1 MSEAVLNELVAALQE
16 TKQQPPDPPV
26 PGRPHRQ
33 SSKSSSR
40 CPETPKRFHLEKG
53 SLDPYTQ
60 GLLAWVANGCTSED
74 WDHLAARKDDSG
86 APPWLNGEA
95 LGLDRLSHQ
104 ILGLAMAHSVHLHGS
119 DDEGSPFPSRDEIDC
134 GSLLQRLRVA
144 PPAGIY
150 QVAKLLAEDAPLRQ
164 QGLIEVTEG
173 WSRRQKGGENA
184 VSTSRF
190 MRTRLSL
197 NVHALGSLLGIPEPG
212 EVSQG
217 PTLEELALPP
227 EILLTLN
234 RLLECPPAPN
244 RPYRVLLKGP
254 VGFGRRTVAQVIA
267 DRLGMPLKQV
277 RPYDLPQTG
286 TCVLLE
292 VESNF
297 DADDWKLVQGHK
309 GWAFLRISPTCEPS
323 WDVEASSDLVLDLS
337 SLDVASMTMFA
348 AKQLREGGEL
358 FGQCDPVDIARGGI
372 SPGKLLTEIR
382 RLQQEAEWQGHAPE
396 TVKDLLMRAVV
407 RTQKVKGQGR
417 FTDAVQ
423 PKRTLAELSL
433 DPKPMDRFRQIIR
446 AIKGRK
452 ELLSTWKLDPG
463 LVGRAQGI
471 LLFHGPSGTGKTMAS
486 EVLAH
491 ELQLPLQRIEAS
503 ELESPYVGESESR
516 LHRFFQGAKDKPGVL
531 LLDEADSVL
540 GDRSSAMGSST
551 KRYQTS
557 LTNAWLR
564 ELDQFEGILV
574 FTTNHAEGFD
584 PAMER
589 RIQFRLEF
597 PSPNEATRLKIW
609 DGLFAQAPVP
619 GTEDL
624 DLSAVADQFPLSG
637 GRIRNAFMDAI
648 QRAAESGAICQQ
660 ILQEACE
667 EEYRSG
673 LPRFGQGNRQ
683 IRGFAPSGVA
693 I

>member
-1 MSEAVLNELVAALQE
+1 MSEAVLNELVIALQE
-16 TKQQPPDPPV
+16 SKQQPPDPPR

-40 CPETPKRFHLEKG
+40 CPESTNRFHLEKG

-60 GLLAWVANGCTSED
+60 GLLSWVANGCVSED
-74 WDHLAARKDDSG
+74 WDHLAARRDDSE
-86 APPWLNGEA
+86 APPWLNGET

-104 ILGLAMAHSVHLHGS
+104 ILGLAIAHSVHLHGS

-134 GSLLQRLRVA
+134 GSLLQRLRVT

-173 WSRRQKGGENA
+173 WSRRQKGGEKA
-184 VSTSRF
+184 VSIARF

-197 NVHALGSLLGIPEPG
+197 NVHALGSLLGIPEPE
-212 EVSQG
+212 EVTQS
-217 PTLEELALPP
+217 PSLEDLALPP
-227 EILLTLN
+227 EVRSTLD
-234 RLLECPPAPN
+234 RLLERPPAPN
-244 RPYRVLLKGP
+244 RPYRVVLKGP
-254 VGFGRRTVAQVIA
+254 VGFGRLTVAQVIA
-267 DRLGMPLKQV
+267 DRLGLPLKQV
-277 RPYDLPQTG
+277 RPFDLPQAG
-286 TCVLLE
+286 SCVLLE

-309 GWAFLRISPTCEPS
+309 GWVFLRISPTCEPS

-337 SLDVASMTMFA
+337 SLDVASMTMFV
-348 AKQLREGGEL
+348 AKQLRGAGEL
-358 FGQCDPVDIARGGI
+358 FGQCDPVEIARGGI
-372 SPGKLLTEIR
+372 SPGRLLTEIR
-382 RLQQEAEWQGHAPE
+382 RLQQEAEWQGHDPA

-407 RTQKVKGQGR
+407 RTQKVKGQEK
-417 FTDAVQ
+417 FTEAVQ

-433 DPKPMDRFRQIIR
+433 DPKSMERFRQIVR
-446 AIKGRK
+446 AIRGRK
-452 ELLSTWKLDPG
+452 EMLSTWKLDPG

-471 LLFHGPSGTGKTMAS
+471 LLFHGPSGTGKSMAA

-491 ELQLPLQRIEAS
+491 ELKMPLHRIEAS
-503 ELESPYVGESESR
+503 ELESPYVGESETR
-516 LHRFFQGAKDKPGVL
+516 LHRFFQGAKGKPAVL

-540 GDRSSAMGSST
+540 ADRSSAMGSS
-551 KRYQTS
+551 KRYQIS

-597 PSPNEATRLKIW
+597 PAPNEATRLKIW

-619 GTEDL
+619 GWEGL
-624 DLSAVADQFPLSG
+624 DLLAVADQFPLSG
-637 GRIRNAFMDAI
+637 GRIRNAFLDAL
-648 QRAAESGAICQQ
+648 QRAAESGAISQE

-667 EEYRSG
+667 EEYRSS
-673 LPRFGQGNRQ
+673 LARFGQGNRQ
-683 IRGFAPSGVA
+683 IRGFAPNGVA

>member
-1 MSEAVLNELVAALQE
+1 MSEAVLTELVAALQE
-16 TKQQPPDPPV
+16 TKQQPPDPPR

-33 SSKSSSR
+33 SSKSSTR
-40 CPETPKRFHLEKG
+40 CADSPNTLRLEKV
-53 SLDPYTQ
+53 SLDPFTQ
-60 GLLAWVANGCTSED
+60 GLLSWVANGCSSDE
-74 WDHLAARKDDSG
+74 WDDLSARKDDPK
-86 APPWLNGEA
+86 APPWLDGDA

-119 DDEGSPFPSRDEIDC
+119 DDEGSPFPTRDEIDC

-164 QGLIEVTEG
+164 QGLIEVTER
-173 WSRRQKGGENA
+173 WSRHQKGGEKG
-184 VSTSRF
+184 VSIAGF

-197 NVHALGSLLGIPEPG
+197 NVHALGGLLGIPEPV

-227 EILLTLN
+227 EVRTTLE
-234 RLLECPPAPN
+234 RLLERPPAPN
-244 RPYRVLLKGP
+244 RPHRVLLKGP
-254 VGFGRRTVAQVIA
+254 AGFGRRTVAQVIA
-267 DRLGMPLKQV
+267 DRLGLPLKQV
-277 RPYDLPQTG
+277 RPYDLPQG
-286 TCVLLE
+286 GSCVLLG

-309 GWAFLRISPTCEPS
+309 GWAFLRIGPTCEPS
-323 WDVEASSDLVLDLS
+323 WDVEACSDLVIDLS
-337 SLDVASMTMFA
+337 ALDVASMIMFA
-348 AKQLREGGEL
+348 ARQLREAGDL
-358 FGQCDPVDIARGGI
+358 FGQCDPVEIAQGGI

-382 RLQQEAEWQGHAPE
+382 RLKQEAEWQGHDPE
-396 TVKDLLMRAVV
+396 TVKNLLMKAVV
-407 RTQKVKGQGR
+407 RTQKGRGQDK
-417 FTDAVQ
+417 FIEAVQ

-433 DPKPMDRFRQIIR
+433 DPKPMERFRQIIR

-471 LLFHGPSGTGKTMAS
+471 LLFHGPSGTGKSMAA

-491 ELQLPLQRIEAS
+491 ELQLPLHRIEAS
-503 ELESPYVGESESR
+503 ELETPYVGESESR
-516 LHRFFQGAKDKPGVL
+516 LHRFFQGAKGKPSVL

-540 GDRSSAMGSST
+540 GDRSSASGSSR
-551 KRYQTS
+551 RYQTS

-564 ELDQFEGILV
+564 ELDQFQGILV

-597 PSPNEATRLKIW
+597 PAPNEATRLKIW

-619 GTEDL
+619 GREDL
-624 DLSAVADQFPLSG
+624 DLTTVADQFPLSG
-637 GRIRNAFMDAI
+637 GRIRNAFLDAL
-648 QRAAESGAICQQ
+648 QRTAELGAISQS

-667 EEYRSG
+667 EEYRSS

-683 IRGFAPSGVA
+683 IRGFAPTGVA
-693 I
+693 L